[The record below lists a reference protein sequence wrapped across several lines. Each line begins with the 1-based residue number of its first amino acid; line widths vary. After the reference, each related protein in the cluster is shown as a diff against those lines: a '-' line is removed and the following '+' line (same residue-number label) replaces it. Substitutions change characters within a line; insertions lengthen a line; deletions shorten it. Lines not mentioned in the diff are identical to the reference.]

1 MLKIVGCSLI
11 LIASG
16 GIAYCIQKEMNH
28 HMVLLYELRRL
39 FLDISYEMQYA
50 MMPMEYIFLQKIQC
64 KEPVLEKICR
74 EIGTLLE
81 EKQEKDGG
89 SIWSIVFEKPGKEL
103 ALKGEEFEV
112 LKAAGNIFF
121 GKSMEENKNSLSLFL
136 ERWNDLIA
144 VWQKE
149 RRDKQKV
156 YQTVTVMCG
165 LMIMILLI

>member
-1 MLKIVGCSLI
+1 M
-11 LIASG
+11 
-16 GIAYCIQKEMNH
+16 
-28 HMVLLYELRRL
+28 
-39 FLDISYEMQYA
+39 
-50 MMPMEYIFLQKIQC
+50 
-64 KEPVLEKICR
+64 
-74 EIGTLLE
+74 
-81 EKQEKDGG
+81 
-89 SIWSIVFEKPGKEL
+89 

-149 RRDKQKV
+149 RREKQKV